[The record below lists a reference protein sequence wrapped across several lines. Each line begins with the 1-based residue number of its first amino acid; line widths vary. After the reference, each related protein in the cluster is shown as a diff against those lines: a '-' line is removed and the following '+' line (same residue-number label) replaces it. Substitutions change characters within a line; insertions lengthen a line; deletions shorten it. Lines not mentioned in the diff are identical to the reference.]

1 MNQVAHIFRKV
12 CRRLWSNIAAVL
24 VMTALHG
31 YGVVIDRGGTAS
43 GFTPYALMMM
53 LAGLSTLLLPVAL
66 FLLVVSVVQEESL
79 VGSDHF
85 WLTRP
90 YSRRRLF
97 LEKLLFVL
105 VWAVLPM
112 LLHDVVLV
120 RYFGFSL
127 SSAFGLL
134 LWKTAQFGMF
144 LLFAA
149 ALAVLSASFG
159 RAVVLGFA
167 AVLLTLFTLYAAL
180 QNSGGALAVAT
191 SAIYVFRTL
200 LVLAAVGALAVVA
213 FQYRFRI
220 ASVAGAIGVAVILA
234 CALLLGLWPQ
244 SLSNYLARQRTSL
257 LLQSVQVHPD
267 ANLTGLPRPRP
278 AQDAASQAH
287 TVYYPFHAEGLSDN
301 VGFDLGLSA
310 EFTPPG
316 QKPASVGVGSPVRFQ
331 PPAAASPPASKA
343 SRSTA
348 TMSSR
353 YAKPYLAP
361 SPRRGPEADLT

>member
-1 MNQVAHIFRKV
+1 MNQVVHIFRKD
-12 CRRLWSNIAAVL
+12 CRHLWSNIAAVL
-24 VMTALHG
+24 VLTFLHG

-66 FLLVVSVVQEESL
+66 FLLVVSVIQEESL

-90 YSRRRLF
+90 YSRRHLF
-97 LEKLLFVL
+97 LEKLLFTL

-134 LWKTAQFGMF
+134 FWKTAQLAFF
-144 LLFAA
+144 LVVAA

-278 AQDAASQAH
+278 AQARRNRRRGRRC
-287 TVYYPFHAEGLSDN
+287 GL
-301 VGFDLGLSA
+301 
-310 EFTPPG
+310 
-316 QKPASVGVGSPVRFQ
+316 
-331 PPAAASPPASKA
+331 A
-343 SRSTA
+343 SRIRPCNA
-348 TMSSR
+348 DLRWRSS
-353 YAKPYLAP
+353 AA
-361 SPRRGPEADLT
+361 GPEEERAGWPHPTGNLQGTACPRAYRRRLSRARSRRSRTG